1 MNYLKPLFISASLF
15 AISFSSFAYNDNN
28 YCDGAWHKNGYHN
41 QQQYND
47 RPCDNNRHY
56 NGSGRHYGRHNGAM
70 QYSTSIQ
77 TTQPDETLKKL
88 QLMRQREKVVNNTLF
103 ESPLL
108 KFQTIIPSTAI
119 TN

>member
-77 TTQPDETLKKL
+77 TTQPDETLKKIAADAPRGESGK
-88 QLMRQREKVVNNTLF
+88 QYVVRVSVIEISNNNT
-103 ESPLL
+103 P
-108 KFQTIIPSTAI
+108 QQR
-119 TN
+119 